1 MQIETSKKCF
11 LKNRRLS
18 IIKCHLSYFIS
29 FSFNVNATRHTF
41 FTDLADC
48 RHHWKWLDCVW
59 NRQKLT
65 ECNVWNAYQSASIGY
80 LMKVRLSLSF
90 IFTKKLKYILQDDDF
105 VSMRQRKYNHSFCQR
120 FISLTFLG
128 CVCRLVPSDDDTL
141 RQFRIPIYSSNRFYI
156 TIDLFSHHLNWEC
169 FIGSY
174 GSLLY
179 NIDACFALVFSV
191 FFPAVSSQNL
201 ICIFS
206 VCKKKQIHETNL
218 SISSAMV
225 RAIIRRTKIESK
237 LNKAQGASNSE

>member
-1 MQIETSKKCF
+1 MHI
-11 LKNRRLS
+11 NRLFDES
-18 IIKCHLSYFIS
+18 AIISVIYFYEKTKINS
-29 FSFNVNATRHTF
+29 SRWWFRFDVPE
-41 FTDLADC
+41 
-48 RHHWKWLDCVW
+48 
-59 NRQKLT
+59 NR
-65 ECNVWNAYQSASIGY
+65 
-80 LMKVRLSLSF
+80 
-90 IFTKKLKYILQDDDF
+90 
-105 VSMRQRKYNHSFCQR
+105 SFCQR

-128 CVCRLVPSDDDTL
+128 CVYRLVPSDDDTL

-169 FIGSY
+169 FVGSY

-218 SISSAMV
+218 SILSAMV
-225 RAIIRRTKIESK
+225 RAIIRRTKIESE
-237 LNKAQGASNSE
+237 LNKAQGASNLE